1 MGRANASSRGFT
13 LIETLVAMIL
23 LSLLMISG
31 ALAFDFFSQ
40 NWQRNKGLSDSTLER
55 HHLLSLVQKVT
66 QNTYAKAVQ
75 EGEGDYGFYFLG
87 RENGFTAVSRISV
100 QNPSASAVYRIF
112 REPNGQGNYQ
122 LVYEEAVLQHSALV
136 NANQELP
143 FNFRR
148 VLYSNISAI
157 DFNYYGY
164 ASLTERNMTVA
175 ADMGDTY
182 NLEWFN
188 DYDGMQRFLHPQ
200 AIQVDMNG
208 FYWFIEVPDA
218 VEEALSRYIRDV

>member
-1 MGRANASSRGFT
+1 MGRTNASSRGFT
-13 LIETLVAMIL
+13 LIETLIAMVL

-31 ALAFDFFSQ
+31 ALAYDYFSQ
-40 NWQRNKGLSDSTLER
+40 NWQRNKGLADTTLER

-66 QNTYAKAVQ
+66 QNTFAKVVRSDAS
-75 EGEGDYGFYFLG
+75 EFGFYFLG
-87 RENGFTAVSRISV
+87 RENGFTAVSRLSV

-112 REPNGQGNYQ
+112 REPDGQGGYQ
-122 LVYEEAVLQHSALV
+122 LVYEEAVLQESSLLDAD
-136 NANQELP
+136 QELP

-148 VLYSNISAI
+148 VLYSNVGAI

-182 NLEWFN
+182 ALEWFG

-200 AIQVDMNG
+200 SIQIDMNG